1 MANVRKQPNETVVY
15 PFDWL
20 TPAFVRQNYTVEGLT
35 QGGVDPTEDA
45 IIAIARAQDTTGD
58 PFPQIG
64 DTAFNLPM
72 TRTTVSRYRP
82 AKGNARIVVEF
93 GDRAFS
99 FGGGP
104 DVKRERSTT
113 VPGGVEQK
121 YGVTFTGVGPSILEV
136 RTRQVPRAIVR
147 TTVSRLMDEQVANN
161 LLDSTISTHVGDLM
175 PWRGIDR
182 VILGGNV
189 SSVGQ
194 TQAYLSIILEYR
206 GPVPE
211 VAAGALFG
219 SPQSPYQSLPVK
231 ALGLNEEYTD
241 PDFQQGTLAIPASDV
256 YGDSISTF
264 PWMTN

>member
-1 MANVRKQPNETVVY
+1 MANVRKQPNEMVVY
-15 PFDWL
+15 PNDWV
-20 TPAFVRQNYTVEGLT
+20 TPALVRQIYTVEGLT
-35 QGGVDPTEDA
+35 QSGVDPTEDA
-45 IIAIARAQDTTGD
+45 IVAIARAQDTTGD
-58 PFPQIG
+58 PFPQAG

-82 AKGNARIVVEF
+82 ARGEARIVVEF

-99 FGGGP
+99 FGAGP
-104 DVKRERSTT
+104 DVKRERSVT

-121 YGVTFTGVGPSILEV
+121 YGVILQEPNQSVMEV
-136 RTRQVPRAIVR
+136 RTRKVPRAIVR
-147 TTVSRLMDEQVANN
+147 TTVSRLMDEQAANG
-161 LLDSTISTHVGDLM
+161 LMDSTIAPNVGNLM
-175 PWRGIDR
+175 EWRQIDR

-219 SPQSPYQSLPVK
+219 SPPYQSLPVE

-241 PDFQQGTLAIPASDV
+241 PDFPEGTFAIPASDV